1 MKQFPFCITRRHAV
15 SALGMAVGMAISS
28 VSLAHTTSIG
38 YTPAGAGS
46 MIFWFGTYHGSNFNE
61 GEVKLVGQG
70 GLSYSSIQQF
80 SLLSNVLPTGLVLGD
95 NYFGSDGTQLVGTQD
110 GGSSAWQGATFSGLQ
125 AGTYAFTYIPLG
137 DPESYDPGGT
147 PTADWAPID
156 SIISGGPSNTI
167 TISAAL
173 LGGGGYQTTLLG
185 NIPGSYASGLA
196 AHLDTLG
203 GMPPA
208 GLTDTFIALNALS
221 PEEQSVA
228 MARMAPITSTA
239 ISGTASRAVS
249 SILDSISV
257 RLNSAREERGFAPNL
272 ANLDYRS
279 EVLLADTSSAYVDP
293 AQLAGSG
300 RYGFWMK
307 AFGSTGNQNMRDG
320 YSGYDA
326 STSGL
331 SLGADTRLK
340 SDWVVGG
347 AFTYA
352 KTNVDLND
360 LRNGDNS
367 DLDTYQLTGYASRD
381 FGTWY
386 LDAMLAYAR
395 QQFETQRYTGLGA
408 VAKGDFDGD
417 QWGSKV
423 EAGYPIALT
432 EQLSLTPLAGLEWT
446 RLELDSYTEKDAGAL
461 SLQVD
466 EQNGDTSNSLL
477 GARLEMDIPMTNQY
491 RLKPSVHAM
500 WRHQFQNSGLDT
512 TASFLGGGGSFT
524 TPGQDMQR
532 DNYTLGVAVDL
543 QQRDG
548 SSVSLQLDSLRAS
561 GLEAYAA
568 QLQANWLF

>member
-1 MKQFPFCITRRHAV
+1 MKQFLYCVTRRHAV
-15 SALGMAVGMAISS
+15 SALGMAIGMAISS
-28 VSLAHTTSIG
+28 VSLAHTASIG
-38 YTPAGAGS
+38 YTGAGS
-46 MIFWFGTYHGSNFNE
+46 GSMTFWFGTYHGSNFNE

-80 SLLSNVLPTGLVLGD
+80 NLLSNLLPEGLVLGD
-95 NYFGSDGTQLVGTQD
+95 NYFGTDGTQLDGTQD

-125 AGTYAFTYIPLG
+125 AGTYTFTYIPLG

-147 PTADWAPID
+147 PTLDWVPLD
-156 SIISGGPSNTI
+156 GVISGGPSNPI

-173 LGGGGYQTTLLG
+173 LGGGGYQATLLG

-196 AHLDTLG
+196 AHLDALS

-208 GLTDTFIALNALS
+208 GLTDTFTALNALS

-279 EVLLADTSSAYVDP
+279 EVLLADTSNAYVNP

-307 AFGSTGNQNMRDG
+307 AFGATSNQDMRDG
-320 YSGYDA
+320 FSGYDTN
-326 STSGL
+326 TSGL

-352 KTNVDLND
+352 KTDVGLND
-360 LRNGDNS
+360 LRNGDSS

-381 FGTWY
+381 FGAWY

-395 QQFETQRYTGLGA
+395 QQFETERYSGLGS
-408 VAKGDFDGD
+408 VAKGDFSGN
-417 QWGSKV
+417 QWSTKV

-432 EQLSLTPLAGLEWT
+432 EQLSLTPLAGLEWA
-446 RLELDSYTEKDAGAL
+446 RLELNSYTEKNAGAL
-461 SLQVD
+461 SLHVD

-477 GARLEMDIPMTNQY
+477 GARLEMNIPMTGEY
-491 RLKPSVHAM
+491 RLKPSAHAM
-500 WRHQFQNSGLDT
+500 WRHQFQNNGIDT
-512 TASFLGGGGSFT
+512 SASFLGGGGSFT

-548 SSVSLQLDSLRAS
+548 SSVSLQLDSLSAT